1 MGGYHTSQVF
11 APLKPER
18 LPMSSDSR
26 TSSEHPGTSFA
37 SLGTPSAAVGT
48 PGLQWRVD
56 MASIRAAAPPHRRP
70 GAAPWYRLCSAEFQT
85 RSHL

>member
-37 SLGTPSAAVGT
+37 SCTSLGTPSAAVGT

-56 MASIRAAAPPHRRP
+56 MAQSEPPHP
-70 GAAPWYRLCSAEFQT
+70 HTAGPADAPYGKGSAEF
-85 RSHL
+85 